1 MRKFYSKTYKIGRL
15 SISVLVDEIIILYRA
30 NNRVY
35 LKKITTGWMTVV
47 KKPLLALASVIL
59 LVIMYSAFMTN
70 NNTDSEVV
78 VLTDEQKKE
87 QILQSSETDYTEPAE
102 EPHHV
107 EIVTHTV
114 QRGESLSRIAKKY
127 GVSMDTICGSNNLQ
141 SYEVISVGTR
151 LSIPNKE
158 GIVYKLKYGEGLIPV
173 VRKYKASLNK
183 LLAVNNIRNPDFIQP
198 NQLVFIPD
206 AKPVNLFRGFIWP
219 SSERRITSG
228 YGWRRH
234 PIFGGRDFHKGID
247 IGCHYTWIRAT
258 KYGKITYTGWLGG
271 YGRAVIISHP
281 GGWKSLYAHLS
292 RISVRRGQY
301 VKQGQV
307 IAKSG
312 NTGHSTGPHLHFEL
326 MKNGSHKNP
335 YRLLKK

>member
-1 MRKFYSKTYKIGRL
+1 MRKFYSKTYKIGNL
-15 SISVLVDEIIILYRA
+15 SLSVLVDEVIILYRT

-35 LKKITTGWMTVV
+35 LKKINTGWMTGL
-47 KKPLLALASVIL
+47 KKPLLALATVIL

-70 NNTDSEVV
+70 NNNENDAI

-87 QILQSSETDYTEPAE
+87 QILQSSETEYTEPAE
-102 EPHHV
+102 GPRHV
-107 EIVTHTV
+107 EIVTHVV
-114 QRGESLSRIAKKY
+114 QRGESLSRIAKKF
-127 GVSMDTICGSNNLQ
+127 GISMETICGSNNLQ
-141 SYEVISVGTR
+141 SYELINVGMR
-151 LSIPNKE
+151 LNIPNKD
-158 GIVYKLKYGEGLIPV
+158 GIIYKLKKGEGLIPV
-173 VRKYKASLNK
+173 VQKYKASLDK

-198 NQLVFIPD
+198 NQLIFIPD
-206 AKPVNLFRGFIWP
+206 AKPVNLIRGFIWP
-219 SSERRITSG
+219 TSERRITSG

-234 PIFGGRDFHKGID
+234 PIFGGRHFHKGID
-247 IGCHYTWIRAT
+247 VGCRYIWVRAT

-307 IAKSG
+307 VARSG

-335 YRLLKK
+335 YRLLK

>member
-15 SISVLVDEIIILYRA
+15 SLSVLVDEVILLYRT
-30 NNRVY
+30 NNKVY
-35 LKKITTGWMTVV
+35 LKKFATGWMSGI
-47 KKPLLALASVIL
+47 KKPLLALATVIL

-70 NNTDSEVV
+70 SNNSENEVV

-87 QILQSSETDYTEPAE
+87 QILQSSETDYTDPGE

-107 EIVTHTV
+107 EIITHV
-114 QRGESLSRIAKKY
+114 VRQGESLSRIAKKY
-127 GVSMDTICGSNNLQ
+127 GVSMETICGSNNLQ
-141 SYEVISVGTR
+141 SYELINVGMR

-158 GIVYKLKYGEGLIPV
+158 GIIYKLKRGEGLIPV
-173 VRKYKASLNK
+173 VRKYKASLDK

-198 NQLVFIPD
+198 NQMIFIPD
-206 AKPVNLFRGFIWP
+206 AKPVNLIRGFIWP
-219 SSERRITSG
+219 TSVRRITSG

-234 PIFGGRDFHKGID
+234 PIFGGRHFHKGID
-247 IGCHYTWIRAT
+247 VGCRYVWVRAT

-307 IAKSG
+307 VARSG

-335 YRLLKK
+335 YRLLK